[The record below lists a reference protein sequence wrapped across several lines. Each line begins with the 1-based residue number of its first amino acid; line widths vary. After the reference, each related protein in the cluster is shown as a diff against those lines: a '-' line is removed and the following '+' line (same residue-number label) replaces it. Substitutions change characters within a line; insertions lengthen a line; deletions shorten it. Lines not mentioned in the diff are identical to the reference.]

1 MRVLVVDDDPKLREY
16 VHTGLVESGM
26 QCETAAD
33 GEAALEMLRNDSR
46 GAHFRADF
54 PESGPLEQS
63 AFTSARLNGDAL
75 EISMKPVAFTRVKP
89 GESLLREAA

>member
-1 MRVLVVDDDPKLREY
+1 MNMKNLVATSRVSPRPR
-16 VHTGLVESGM
+16 S
-26 QCETAAD
+26 Q
-33 GEAALEMLRNDSR
+33 RNDSR

-89 GESLLREAA
+89 GESLLRQAA